1 MASVLHPPRLRRSKN
16 RLRRGMIIFTGLG
29 LLVPILFVGGLWIVG
44 YVIDDLVFHQTGHYG
59 AHL

>member
-1 MASVLHPPRLRRSKN
+1 
-16 RLRRGMIIFTGLG
+16 MIIFTGLG